1 MPATKTRRSSVK
13 TRRTTRKAAR
23 PAARKT
29 APRRAKQRV
38 LAMVGTRKGAFIFES
53 GSDRAKWKMSG
64 PHFAGWA
71 VQHMVHDPRSNTL
84 FAAIYHEVYGAN
96 IHRSTDLGATWQM
109 AEGPAFTPD
118 AGLTLKR
125 V

>member
-13 TRRTTRKAAR
+13 TRRTAKKAAL
-23 PAARKT
+23 PVARKP
-29 APRRAKQRV
+29 APRRPKQRV

-71 VQHMVHDPRSNTL
+71 VQHINAPEQCETLLERCREIFGSEPVLVSEIGPVLSANTGPGLLGVGSIPRHFL
-84 FAAIYHEVYGAN
+84 
-96 IHRSTDLGATWQM
+96 D
-109 AEGPAFTPD
+109 
-118 AGLTLKR
+118 
-125 V
+125 